1 MYDSCGIFYE
11 SAVFQKYRVKKE
23 SGEKI
28 NIQDVTRD
36 EMLNMFNLH
45 TNREIAELFDV
56 TEKVAQ
62 NRRYKLGVRF
72 QDIVY
77 GTEFGGRKMEDVPQ
91 ENTILFHITNDQVEL
106 LTRHFGFDSED
117 VSKMEEYEICEM
129 LDKYIDE
136 LE

>member
-36 EMLNMFNLH
+36 EMLNMFNHH

-77 GTEFGGRKMEDVPQ
+77 GTEFGG
-91 ENTILFHITNDQVEL
+91 
-106 LTRHFGFDSED
+106 
-117 VSKMEEYEICEM
+117 
-129 LDKYIDE
+129 
-136 LE
+136 